1 MDENKK
7 RLLEAAG
14 VDIEDALSRFMN
26 NEALMIRMLLRFAED
41 KNFSRLRQ
49 AMEEKDVSGAFEAAH
64 ALKGLTGN
72 SFTEG
77 TLPADRYSDR
87 RSRRGDLAALQRS
100 CRNLRICFAA
110 RRRTSHGWIDG
121 NRHEIRISGEMER
134 QGRRNDSTVQVDHFC
149 F

>member
-7 RLLEAAG
+7 RLLEATG

-72 SFTEG
+72 LSLKELYRQTGILTED
-77 TLPADRYSDR
+77 L
-87 RSRRGDLAALQRS
+87 RRGDLAAAS
-100 CRNLRICFAA
+100 EIMPEFENLFRRAA
-110 RRRTSHGWIDG
+110 ENLARLD
-121 NRHEIRISGEMER
+121 
-134 QGRRNDSTVQVDHFC
+134 
-149 F
+149 

>member
-1 MDENKK
+1 
-7 RLLEAAG
+7 
-14 VDIEDALSRFMN
+14 
-26 NEALMIRMLLRFAED
+26 
-41 KNFSRLRQ
+41 
-49 AMEEKDVSGAFEAAH
+49 MEEKDVSGAFEAAH

-72 SFTEG
+72 LSLKELYRQTGILTED
-77 TLPADRYSDR
+77 L
-87 RSRRGDLAALQRS
+87 RRGDLAAAS
-100 CRNLRICFAA
+100 EIMPEFENLFAA